1 MRSLAHPTGNCCVY
15 SIRFYSLVCCW
26 GYFAY
31 LSCPY
36 FSLTCRWQY
45 QKDSV
50 VVVVFIGA
58 DRNGRVTSKREFSP
72 IYLRSCRCIL
82 FIIKSHFFFL
92 SFKVDLFFCRLYSY
106 INLSSPLFLIAKK
119 INLKTGVWS
128 GTENRRGD
136 SHQGGHHQTARRVPT
151 PQSGSGSG
159 QNVADVQPAHER
171 LHERVAAAQTTARTI
186 AKCALQRV
194 RVFVRARQSINQLMT
209 VNY

>member
-31 LSCPY
+31 PSCPY
-36 FSLTCRWQY
+36 FGLTCRWQY

-82 FIIKSHFFFL
+82 FIIKSHFFFSSSRL
-92 SFKVDLFFCRLYSY
+92 IFFLHCIHISICL
-106 INLSSPLFLIAKK
+106 LPFFWLPKK

-186 AKCALQRV
+186 AKCAL
-194 RVFVRARQSINQLMT
+194 
-209 VNY
+209 